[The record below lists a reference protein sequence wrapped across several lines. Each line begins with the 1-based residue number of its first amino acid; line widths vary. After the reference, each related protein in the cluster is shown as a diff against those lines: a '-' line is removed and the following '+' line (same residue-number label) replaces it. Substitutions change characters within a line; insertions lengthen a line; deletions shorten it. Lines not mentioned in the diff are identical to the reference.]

1 MEHNFNFD
9 RCSTENPFSVP
20 EGYFEDFC
28 RRMEVLTTPKKISL
42 LQRIRPYWYAA
53 AMVVLILSIGVFFFQ
68 SRKIE
73 EQNKQKMAEIEY
85 NNAMNKILV
94 DETNE
99 DMIVDYILAGTD

>member
-73 EQNKQKMAEIEY
+73 EQNKQKMGLGCRSLY
-85 NNAMNKILV
+85 FRNNFREKRQEAF
-94 DETNE
+94 
-99 DMIVDYILAGTD
+99 AGCFP

>member
-53 AMVVLILSIGVFFFQ
+53 KNGRDRVQ
-68 SRKIE
+68 QR
-73 EQNKQKMAEIEY
+73 NKQNIGRRDQRRY
-85 NNAMNKILV
+85 DCRLYPGGYGLV
-94 DETNE
+94 
-99 DMIVDYILAGTD
+99 G

>member
-42 LQRIRPYWYAA
+42 L
-53 AMVVLILSIGVFFFQ
+53 LSIGVFFFQ

-85 NNAMNKILV
+85 NNAINKILV